1 MSWRRRTAPIGA
13 VALALALAAAC
24 SDNTSPGVEPE
35 VSNLPDNFQFQ
46 ITAMQNY
53 SRALQYSWSDGGT
66 RANVD
71 QSTVL
76 SGGTA
81 TLILRDAN
89 GVQRY
94 SRDLS
99 ENGSFVSDSGATG
112 MWTIQVVFS
121 DASGDVNF
129 RVQKP

>member
-1 MSWRRRTAPIGA
+1 MSRIGR
-13 VALALALAAAC
+13 VRGTVLVLALAVAC
-24 SDNTSPGVEPE
+24 GDGTSPGVQPE

-53 SRALQYSWSDGGT
+53 TRTLQYAWANGGT

-71 QSTVL
+71 QATVL

-81 TLILRDAN
+81 TLILRDGA

-99 ENGSFVSDSGATG
+99 QNGSFVSDSGSTG
-112 MWTIQVVFS
+112 TWTIRVVFS

-129 RVQKP
+129 RVQRP